1 MPSSVSS
8 QKSQKIV
15 LGQQPL
21 IALKKYK
28 IFIKVFQCILKSRK
42 IFLIQN
48 YFYNNAKKYKQDKKK
63 TGKISIWQQ
72 IPKFKNIKLF

>member
-63 TGKISIWQQ
+63 TGKISI
-72 IPKFKNIKLF
+72 